1 MTFISAITHP
11 DYSLGGWR
19 FRSEIP
25 IEALPAW
32 EGSSEHAPDLE
43 LVRGAVEE
51 VSCDVDRVE
60 VVVTGKDFATVVV
73 ADAGRFAVRG
83 GREIVADVRPG
94 ALPGVVENTIVGP
107 VLGTLCYQR
116 GIVPLHCNTVV
127 IDGKAVALSGKSGAG
142 KSTLAAILLKRG
154 HRLISDDVLPL
165 SEIDGRTYALPGTQH
180 LRLWG
185 QTLDLIGE
193 DKTRLRRAA
202 DGEREKYY
210 LPTVEKTTSSF
221 PLAALIWLERS
232 EKDEHQ
238 LRPCNGIFRTRAIWK
253 ATYGSNL
260 IREFARM
267 GSKEITNLSL
277 PGVAVFDLL
286 RPRSL
291 EHLEEQADMIER
303 LVTSS
308 DGSRG
313 ESQAALK
320 AARR

>member
-1 MTFISAITHP
+1 MTFISAIHHP
-11 DYSLGGWR
+11 DYALAGWR

-32 EGSSEHAPDLE
+32 DGDADRAPDLV
-43 LVRGAVEE
+43 LMRGNVAEVE
-51 VSCDVDRVE
+51 CDDDPVE
-60 VVVTGKDFATVVV
+60 VVVTGRDFATVVV
-73 ADAGRFAVRG
+73 ADAGRFAVRSG
-83 GREIVADVRPG
+83 SQIVADVRPD

-116 GIVPLHCNTVV
+116 KIVPLHCNTVV
-127 IDGKAVALSGKSGAG
+127 IDGQAVALSGKSGAG

-165 SEIDGRTYALPGTQH
+165 CEADGRTFALPGTQH

-193 DKTRLRRAA
+193 DKAGLRRAA
-202 DGEREKYY
+202 DGAREKYY
-210 LPTVEKTTSSF
+210 LPTVEKTTSRF

-232 EKDEHQ
+232 DKDDHV
-238 LRPCNGIFRTRAIWK
+238 LRPCNGVFRTRAIWK

-260 IREFARM
+260 IREFSKM
-267 GSKEITNLSL
+267 GSKEVANLSL
-277 PGVAVFDLL
+277 PGVAVYDLL
-286 RPRSL
+286 RPRKL
-291 EHLEEQADMIER
+291 EHLEEQADMIEK
-303 LVTSS
+303 LVTSGGVAGGGPS
-308 DGSRG
+308 T
-313 ESQAALK
+313 ELK

>member
-1 MTFISAITHP
+1 MTFISAINHP

-32 EGSSEHAPDLE
+32 DGDPGHAPDIV
-43 LVRGAVEE
+43 LVRGDVPE
-51 VSCDVDRVE
+51 VLCDDDPVE
-60 VVVTGKDFATVVV
+60 VVVAGRELATVVV
-73 ADAGRFAVRG
+73 ADAGRFAVRN
-83 GREIVADVRPG
+83 GREIVADIRPD
-94 ALPGVVENTIVGP
+94 ALSGVVENSIVGP
-107 VLGTLCYQR
+107 VLGTLCYER

-165 SEIDGRTYALPGTQH
+165 CEVDGRTFALPGTQH

-193 DKTRLRRAA
+193 DKTKLRRAA
-202 DGEREKYY
+202 DGAREKYY
-210 LPTVEKTTSSF
+210 LPTIQKTTSRF
-221 PLAALIWLERS
+221 PLAALIWLEQS
-232 EKDEHQ
+232 NKDEHS
-238 LRPCNGIFRTRAIWK
+238 LRACNGIFRTRAIWK

-260 IREFARM
+260 IREFAKM

-291 EHLEEQADMIER
+291 DHLEEQADMLER
-303 LVTSS
+303 LVTSGATGGDPS
-308 DGSRG
+308 A
-313 ESQAALK
+313 ELK
-320 AARR
+320 AARQ

>member
-1 MTFISAITHP
+1 MTFISAINHP
-11 DYSLGGWR
+11 DYSLAGWR

-32 EGSSEHAPDLE
+32 DGDPAHAPDVV
-43 LVRGAVEE
+43 LVRGDVPE
-51 VSCDVDRVE
+51 VPCDDDPVE
-60 VVVTGKDFATVVV
+60 VIVAGRDFATVVV
-73 ADAGRFAVRG
+73 ADAGRFEVRN
-83 GREIVADVRPG
+83 GREVIADIRPD
-94 ALPGVVENTIVGP
+94 ALTGVVENSIVGP
-107 VLGTLCYQR
+107 VLGTLCYER

-165 SEIDGRTYALPGTQH
+165 CEVDGRTYALPGTQH

-193 DKTRLRRAA
+193 DKRKLRRAA
-202 DGEREKYY
+202 DGAREKYY
-210 LPTVEKTTSSF
+210 LPTVQKTTCRF
-221 PLAALIWLERS
+221 PLAAVIWLEQS
-232 EKDEHQ
+232 DKDEHS

-260 IREFARM
+260 IREFAKM

-291 EHLEEQADMIER
+291 DHLEEQAEMIER
-303 LVTSS
+303 LVTS
-308 DGSRG
+308 DGTAGDPSA
-313 ESQAALK
+313 ELK
-320 AARR
+320 AARQ

>member
-11 DYSLGGWR
+11 DYSLAGWR

-32 EGSSEHAPDLE
+32 DGDPHRTPDLE
-43 LVRGAVEE
+43 LARGNVAE
-51 VSCDVDRVE
+51 VPGDADSVE
-60 VVVTGKDFATVVV
+60 VVVTGRELATVVAV
-73 ADAGRFAVRG
+73 DAGRFTVRS
-83 GREIVADVRPG
+83 GRQIVADVRPD

-165 SEIDGRTYALPGTQH
+165 HEAQGRTFAFPGSQH

-193 DKTRLRRAA
+193 DKQRLRRVA
-202 DGEREKYY
+202 DGAREKYY
-210 LPTVEKTTSSF
+210 LPTVEKTTRRF
-221 PLAALIWLERS
+221 PLAALIWLERAS
-232 EKDEHQ
+232 KEQHL
-238 LRPCNGIFRTRAIWK
+238 LRSCSGIFRTRAIWK

-260 IREFARM
+260 IREFAKM

-291 EHLEEQADMIER
+291 DLLEQQAEMIEK
-303 LVTSS
+303 LVTSELAG
-308 DGSRG
+308 DPLT
-313 ESQAALK
+313 ELK
-320 AARR
+320 AAHR